1 MNTFKTFCI
10 SLKKDVDRRS
20 HMLTIKDKMGI
31 DFYYFDAVQPNEI
44 TEEIETKYFS
54 NTDFYEWDI
63 NQKAVMAT
71 FMSHINLLD
80 YSCKNKTNLLI
91 IEDDIDY
98 VGNIDFNNIDFNGFD
113 IFNVGTPFGCYSYFV
128 SYQGACKILNEI
140 GSKQITQAYDWEL
153 NKLTT
158 VRKQTT
164 NTPQFTQ
171 VENKFTS
178 NISPNGYKRY

>member
-10 SLKKDVDRRS
+10 SLKKDTNRRS
-20 HMLTIKDKMGI
+20 HMLTIKDKMGL
-31 DFYYFDAVQPNEI
+31 DFDFFDAVESDDI
-44 TEEIETKYFS
+44 TEEIEKKYFS

-71 FMSHINLLD
+71 FMSHMTLLK
-80 YSCKNKTNLLI
+80 YSCENKTNLLI

-98 VGNIDFNNIDFNGFD
+98 VGNVNFNDVKFDEFD
-113 IFNVGTPFGCYSYFV
+113 ILNVGTHFGCYSYFV
-128 SYQGACKILNEI
+128 SYDGACKILNEI
-140 GSKQITQAYDWEL
+140 DSKQITQAYDWEL

-164 NTPQFTQ
+164 NTPQFKQ
-171 VENKFTS
+171 LENKFTS